1 MTYDPNMPVAGTKIN
16 QTFNQIRT
24 NFSQANTIFDVDNY
38 TFNDANVLLRGFS
51 KKVTFY
57 QQGSTPAAGI
67 TRGIAYTRN
76 NSVAATRTDP
86 YYVFDSGTLGNSM
99 DAPLLPLKVFGL
111 IALST
116 AVPGALAVTQSFN
129 ITSATLT
136 GGAGTQANPYQI
148 VVLFTNRLT
157 NAVAGTAYVY
167 PVLTGYIG
175 PNSATNPHIVNAQN
189 TQNSQLTLFVIGNVG
204 ASAYVS
210 FGVIQ
215 P

>member
-1 MTYDPNMPVAGTKIN
+1 MPVAGTKIN

-24 NFSQANTIFDVDNY
+24 NFSQANTIFGVDHY
-38 TFNDANVLLRGFS
+38 TFNDANSLLRGFS
-51 KKVTFY
+51 KKVTWF
-57 QQGSTPAAGI
+57 QQTVPPTAGA
-67 TRGIAYTRN
+67 TRGIAYARSN
-76 NSVAATRTDP
+76 GVNVSRIDP
-86 YYVFDSGTLGNSM
+86 YYIFDTGALGNSM
-99 DAPLLPLKVFGL
+99 EAPILPFKVFGL

-116 AVPGALAVTQSFN
+116 ATPGALAVTQSFN
-129 ITSATLT
+129 VASATLT

-148 VVLFTNRLT
+148 TVVFTNRLT
-157 NAVAGTAYVY
+157 NDVAGTAYLY

-175 PNSATNPHIVNAQN
+175 PNSATLPHIINSQQ